1 MPNEV
6 CIETCDENIFT
17 VIYDNNNKQCGL
29 CRDLNKNNPYKLIN
43 TKKCF
48 STPPK
53 GTKLIDEKLKL
64 INCSNGYIL
73 KNDTCIIDKCHKHCR
88 ECTDYSEDDN
98 NQKCISCKNEN
109 YILFKGN
116 CINDCQNGYYKKD
129 KECYECN
136 KTCSSCSD
144 SPNHCTSCID
154 GKYLNESLHTC
165 LKCSEYCET
174 CTKFE
179 ENENHNCISCKKSS
193 NYKYLFNNNCVEKC
207 PNNTSLKND
216 ECIVGNK
223 AEYILLWIII
233 ILVTFLVI
241 IISVCIY
248 KKFSCKLKS
257 EEDQVL
263 IDKINT
269 EIEIDKK
276 ERSDSYLK
284 VFF

>member
-1 MPNEV
+1 M
-6 CIETCDENIFT
+6 
-17 VIYDNNNKQCGL
+17 
-29 CRDLNKNNPYKLIN
+29 
-43 TKKCF
+43 
-48 STPPK
+48 
-53 GTKLIDEKLKL
+53 
-64 INCSNGYIL
+64 
-73 KNDTCIIDKCHKHCR
+73 
-88 ECTDYSEDDN
+88 
-98 NQKCISCKNEN
+98 
-109 YILFKGN
+109 
-116 CINDCQNGYYKKD
+116 
-129 KECYECN
+129 
-136 KTCSSCSD
+136 
-144 SPNHCTSCID
+144 
-154 GKYLNESLHTC
+154 
-165 LKCSEYCET
+165 
-174 CTKFE
+174 
-179 ENENHNCISCKKSS
+179 
-193 NYKYLFNNNCVEKC
+193 EKC